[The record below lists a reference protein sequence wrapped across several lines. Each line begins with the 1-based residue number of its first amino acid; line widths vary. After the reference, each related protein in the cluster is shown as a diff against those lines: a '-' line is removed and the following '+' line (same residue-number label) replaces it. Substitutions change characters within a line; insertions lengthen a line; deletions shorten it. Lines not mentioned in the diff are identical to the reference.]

1 MDSNITNITSTGS
14 LVMLICYMVY
24 KIFKHSHCRSVCCGS
39 KTQIDIDLEDQS
51 PATRQLTPKTK
62 IDA

>member
-14 LVMLICYMVY
+14 LVMMIVYMLY
-24 KIFKHSHCRSVCCGS
+24 KVFKHSHCKSHCCGA
-39 KTQIDIDLEDQS
+39 KTQIDIDLEDHS
-51 PATRQLTPKTK
+51 PVTRPLTPKTK